1 MLYAPFIEAGL
12 HFGEEEWHSL
22 TGSTPNGVLGWFRA
36 LQIAGI
42 GLPVIGCLI
51 WGLIAWTD
59 QRSAAEDHARDTVA
73 LVRQYLQRI
82 IETETF
88 KHRAA
93 LSRATVEPVEYLRSE
108 GFHRFLVA
116 VDGEERNGYGIAVV
130 SLDGKVV
137 ASSLSYPA
145 TTRVVQR
152 DYLEALKDE
161 TDTIFVDRVKLAS
174 TGADAVVVVTPFV
187 TPQFRGVIVSS
198 MEPGRI
204 RGFLADTALM
214 PKESASLMREDG
226 KLLLRKDADEPMF
239 IPPTSPALTALAK
252 ADAGSFTT
260 VAASD
265 GVERIYAYNRIGD
278 LPLVANFGVPT
289 SLIWDQMLRR
299 AMPVWLLMVA
309 IGAFTI
315 LFAGLARRGALFQLE
330 SQRQKLHMAE
340 LERLAAQ
347 REQLMREMN
356 HRVKNNLAVINSLIG
371 IQSRKG
377 AINGRDLQLRV
388 QALADVHDLLYQS
401 TDNEKIDLGDL
412 LKRAC
417 NPKTLIPDDRDIGFE
432 ADFVK
437 GLMLSPDSA
446 SPLALAAL
454 EIVTNAVKHAFIGRE
469 KGTIRMRLEIDAEE
483 HGLIVISDDGVG
495 MPDAPSR
502 RSGTGMVEAFVRQV
516 GGTLERGQ
524 EQDGHQGTRYKIRFP
539 IQEKADAEAP
549 A

>member
-1 MLYAPFIEAGL
+1 MLYACIEASS
-12 HFGEEEWHSL
+12 HFGEGEWHSL

-59 QRSAAEDHARDTVA
+59 QRSIAEDHARDTVA

-93 LSRATVEPVEYLRSE
+93 LSRASVEPVGYLRSE

-116 VDGEERNGYGIAVV
+116 VDGEAGNGYGIAVV
-130 SLDGKVV
+130 ALDGKVV
-137 ASSLSYPA
+137 ASSLSFPA

-152 DYLEALKDE
+152 DYLQALKNE
-161 TDTIFVDRVKLAS
+161 TNSIFVDRVKLVAS
-174 TGADAVVVVTPFV
+174 GEDAVVVVTPFV

-204 RGFLADTALM
+204 RGFLANTALM
-214 PKESASLMREDG
+214 PNESASLMREDG
-226 KLLLRKDADEPMF
+226 KLLLRKDADAPIML
-239 IPPTSPALTALAK
+239 PQTSPALTELAK
-252 ADAGSFTT
+252 ADSGTFTT
-260 VAASD
+260 VAVSD
-265 GVERIYAYNRIGD
+265 GVERIYAYSRIGD

-289 SLIWDQMLRR
+289 SLVWEQMRQR
-299 AMPVWLLMVA
+299 ALPVWLLMVA
-309 IGAFTI
+309 IGTFTVI
-315 LFAGLARRGALFQLE
+315 FASLARRGALFQLE
-330 SQRQKLHMAE
+330 SQRQKLHLAE

-347 REQLMREMN
+347 RDQLMREMN
-356 HRVKNNLAVINSLIG
+356 HRVKNNLAMINSLIS
-371 IQSRKG
+371 IQARKG

-417 NPKTLIPDDRDIGFE
+417 NPRTLIPDDRDIGFE
-432 ADFVK
+432 ANLVR
-437 GLMLSPDSA
+437 GLLLSPDSA

-454 EIVTNAVKHAFIGRE
+454 EIVTNAVKHAFIGRD
-469 KGTIRMRLEIDAEE
+469 KGTISMTLEIDAEE
-483 HGLIVISDDGVG
+483 HGLLVISDDGVG
-495 MPDAPSR
+495 MPNEPSR

-516 GGTLERGQ
+516 GGTLERSQ
-524 EQDGHQGTRYKIRFP
+524 EQDDHQGTRYEIRFP
-539 IQEKADAEAP
+539 IQEKADAETP